1 MNEHKVTRESTMDAR
16 EIAEFAEA
24 IAEAEKLIARTAAV
38 IQRAKSRSHGEIY
51 EHVDVIAKRISELR
65 VRSEW
70 LRLVVIGVI
79 EPATPADP
87 KARQGVDRRL
97 AIDRRVEGMRKQL
110 HALAGKLRK
119 AG

>member
-1 MNEHKVTRESTMDAR
+1 MDAR
-16 EIAEFAEA
+16 EKAEFAEA

-51 EHVDVIAKRISELR
+51 EHVDVISKRISELR
-65 VRSEW
+65 VRCEW
-70 LRLVVIGVI
+70 LRLVVLGAI

-110 HALAGKLRK
+110 HSLAEKLRK